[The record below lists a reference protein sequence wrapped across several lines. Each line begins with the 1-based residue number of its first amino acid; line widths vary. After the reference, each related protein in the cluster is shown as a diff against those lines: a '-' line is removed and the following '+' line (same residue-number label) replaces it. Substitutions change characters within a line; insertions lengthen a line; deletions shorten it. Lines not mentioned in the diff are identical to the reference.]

1 MGVEIE
7 RRFLVDKMPEINV
20 EEIKD
25 IIQYYLPMQEWLA
38 VWPGDYNEIQSLL
51 IESTTTF
58 RLRSIDNL
66 AYATIKGKSD
76 GATRLEFEMEIE
88 HNELELIVKNMN
100 YPYVKKQR
108 MVFPV
113 KDGLFWEIDN
123 FRGDNLGLIIAEIE
137 IPSENYP
144 IELPNWLGEEI
155 TGEDGEWSNHALAI
169 NPLKN
174 RA

>member
-1 MGVEIE
+1 
-7 RRFLVDKMPEINV
+7 
-20 EEIKD
+20 
-25 IIQYYLPMQEWLA
+25 
-38 VWPGDYNEIQSLL
+38 
-51 IESTTTF
+51 
-58 RLRSIDNL
+58 
-66 AYATIKGKSD
+66 
-76 GATRLEFEMEIE
+76 MEIE

-113 KDGLFWEIDN
+113 KDGLFWEIDD

-137 IPSENYP
+137 IPSEKYP